1 MIRRPGLSRPICE
14 AAGNAVHPL
23 SLHRA
28 RGASLLAPLL
38 ICLAPAL
45 ALPCPAARAGVS
57 SDPPRR
63 IGASGMLEPHTGSL
77 LVDYYQTYLR
87 DHDVDAFREH
97 VSARYL
103 EGTLTRLIESPTL
116 QARRAAVFALGLY
129 GSIEVNAALARAL
142 RDSDAIVR
150 SLAENAL
157 WAVWFRADTPE
168 NNAALEKISGLIRE
182 QRFEEAIA
190 QSSRL
195 IARAP
200 GFAEAYNQ
208 RAFAEFL
215 LGQFQESADDCRL
228 ALRRN
233 PYHFGALSGLAK
245 CQLSLG
251 QREPAIESLRRVSK
265 LQPFNRDVRE
275 WIASLESGGP

>member
-1 MIRRPGLSRPICE
+1 MVRRTTQTRSIFE
-14 AAGNAVHPL
+14 AAGGGLPKP
-23 SLHRA
+23 SPDRA
-28 RGASLLAPLL
+28 RGVSASAPVVAALVWV
-38 ICLAPAL
+38 L
-45 ALPCPAARAGVS
+45 ALPSPAARAGVS
-57 SDPPRR
+57 TDPPRR
-63 IGASGMLEPHTGSL
+63 IGATGMLEPHTGSL
-77 LVDYYQTYLR
+77 LVDYYETYLR

-103 EGTLTRLIESPTL
+103 EGTLARLIESPNV

-129 GSIEVNAALARAL
+129 GSFGVNAAVARAL
-142 RDSDAIVR
+142 RDGDPVVR

-157 WAVWFRADTPE
+157 WAVWFRADNPE
-168 NNAALEKISGLIRE
+168 NNATLERVSNLIRQ
-182 QRFEEAIA
+182 QRLEEAVA
-190 QSSRL
+190 LANRL

-215 LGQFQESADDCRL
+215 LGRFQESADDCRL
-228 ALRRN
+228 TLGRN

-245 CQLSLG
+245 CQLNLG

-275 WIASLESGGP
+275 WIASLESGPP